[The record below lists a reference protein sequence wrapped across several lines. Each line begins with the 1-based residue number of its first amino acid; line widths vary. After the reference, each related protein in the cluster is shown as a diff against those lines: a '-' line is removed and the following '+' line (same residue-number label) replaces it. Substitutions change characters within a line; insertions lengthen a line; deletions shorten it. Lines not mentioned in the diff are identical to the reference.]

1 MKFLYIIFFIAINF
15 SAQTVE
21 IDYKYHK
28 LLKPENL
35 PRDEVHKL
43 ININD
48 EISFYVVGKE
58 QDNSNVAGYSPPS
71 ESESLRTYKQFGKDS
86 IYTVYPFGFNYA
98 YVKEKI
104 PTINWKIEK
113 ETKKILGYD
122 CKKATTEYR
131 GRKYEAYF
139 AEKIPTTDGP
149 WKFSGLPGTILEI
162 YDSEKKLTIEAIGV
176 KITKEIKNYDQYLA
190 NLKVKKIRTYD
201 EFVKASINMH
211 LRILASMNANL
222 QNNSDVVVTTNFIKN
237 YPQEIEI
244 VDVEKYK

>member
-1 MKFLYIIFFIAINF
+1 MNI

-21 IDYKYHK
+21 IQYNYHE
-28 LLKPENL
+28 LLQPKNL

-43 ININD
+43 INVNN
-48 EISFYVVGKE
+48 EISYYVVDKE
-58 QDNSNVAGYSPPS
+58 QDHSNVAGFSAPS
-71 ESESLRTYKQFGKDS
+71 ESEILRTYKQFSTDS
-86 IYTVYPFGFNYA
+86 IYTVYPFGFSYA

-104 PTINWKIEK
+104 PTINWQIET

-139 AEKIPTTDGP
+139 TEKIPTTDGP

-162 YDSEKKLTIEAIGV
+162 YDSEKKLTIEATAV
-176 KITKEIKNYDQYLA
+176 KISKETKGTKDYEKYSA
-190 NLKVKKIRTYD
+190 NLKVKKIRSYE
-201 EFVKASINMH
+201 EFVKASIAMH
-211 LRILASMNANL
+211 LRIIASMNANL
-222 QNNSDVVVTTNFIKN
+222 PNNSEVVVSANFIKN
-237 YPQEIEI
+237 YPQQIEI